1 MHKPFTFDLLLFP
14 FLSKKYKKCVLNTL
28 YVPVNSVT
36 TPTKLVAKLSHVK
49 RAKSFPQG
57 PSALLVTLNYGL
69 IHNIASRKLIQ
80 KVISKLQQHIH
91 IQKQKQKQGKE
102 ERKSRNERRKRE
114 MRREEVGG
122 RGAVYHT
129 QVTML
134 GVNHCSIACLACLS
148 I

>member
-1 MHKPFTFDLLLFP
+1 MREGKG
-14 FLSKKYKKCVLNTL
+14 
-28 YVPVNSVT
+28 
-36 TPTKLVAKLSHVK
+36 K
-49 RAKSFPQG
+49 RD
-57 PSALLVTLNYGL
+57 
-69 IHNIASRKLIQ
+69 
-80 KVISKLQQHIH
+80 
-91 IQKQKQKQGKE
+91 
-102 ERKSRNERRKRE
+102 E